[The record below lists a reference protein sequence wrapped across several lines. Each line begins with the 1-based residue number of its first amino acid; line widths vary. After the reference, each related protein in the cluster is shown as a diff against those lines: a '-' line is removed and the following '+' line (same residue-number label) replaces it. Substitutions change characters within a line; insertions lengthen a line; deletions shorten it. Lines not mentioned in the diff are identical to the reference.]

1 MNFTKTFKWQLVLVA
16 LGASLVLTSRA
27 YSQEIENTDFQAPA
41 ASVGGNFNAS
51 ASTPLNA
58 AAANSQQVYTP
69 AAGAAIQAT
78 NEMGELGT
86 SSFSLTA
93 GPLLAIVLVALGCI
107 LVKKVSAKRRNNGQT
122 RSNAQNTRKTPLFT
136 NKAQVLNS

>member
-16 LGASLVLTSRA
+16 LGASLVLTNRA

-41 ASVGGNFNAS
+41 ASVGSNFNAPT
-51 ASTPLNA
+51 ALNA
-58 AAANSQQVYTP
+58 ASANSQQVYTP

-78 NEMGELGT
+78 NEMGELGA